1 VILLSRS
8 LIAVVF
14 SLVFIFACSAGKSII
29 KKESQVYNTDFQ
41 YEDDQVLVV
50 LIDLLPNEAR
60 LRRTRI
66 VVGDFRPVVESLK
79 QKEAVRVQYL
89 DDNNQILLEKI
100 LDHPLFQYR
109 EYSDEGGRLQYIRV
123 EEEKGSMLLR
133 TQYSKAIKSI
143 RIDYGEDNTYR
154 KISQLPLSI
163 ED

>member
-1 VILLSRS
+1 MIAIL
-8 LIAVVF
+8 F

-29 KKESQVYNTDFQ
+29 RKEEQVYNTDFQ
-41 YEDDQVLVV
+41 YEDDQVLVL

-66 VVGDFRPVVESLK
+66 VAGDFRPVVEPLK

-89 DDNNQILLEKI
+89 DDRNQILLEKI
-100 LDHPLFQYR
+100 MDHPLFQYK

-143 RIDYGEDNTYR
+143 RIDYGDDNTYR
-154 KISQLPLSI
+154 KISQLSLSI
-163 ED
+163 DD

>member
-1 VILLSRS
+1 MLSRS
-8 LIAVVF
+8 LIAVLF
-14 SLVFIFACSAGKSII
+14 LLIFAFACSAGKSII
-29 KKESQVYNTDFQ
+29 KKEVQVYNTDFQ
-41 YEDDQVLVV
+41 FEDDQVLVI
-50 LIDLLPNEAR
+50 LIELLPNEAHV
-60 LRRTRI
+60 RRTRI
-66 VVGDFRPVVESLK
+66 VAGDFRPVVEPLN

-89 DDNNQILLEKI
+89 DGHNQILLEKI
-100 LDHPLFQYR
+100 LDHPLFQYK